1 MLQTA
6 TKRILVV
13 DDEADLV
20 DMVRRKLE
28 RNGFMV
34 EVAYNGREAIEK
46 VSNQEFDLILTDV
59 VMPVMDGFTFYKN
72 LKDNPDTSKIPVI
85 ILTARS
91 NMEGSFRALGADDFL
106 TKPFDGRD
114 LLQKIE
120 GFLRR
125 DEKPTKHAKVFLTG
139 SKPAVLREMEQI
151 LSDLGCKTRVV
162 DDPFVLIKN
171 CYEEQPDIVLLDV
184 LLDGLRTPEI
194 IRAMRCFSRLS
205 NLKIVTFTHF
215 DPEQLSDVETIEQL
229 KEAKNECMI
238 VGASKYIG
246 RYTMVSFIDS
256 LREYLF

>member
-46 VSNQEFDLILTDV
+46 VSSHEFDLILTDV

-106 TKPFDGRD
+106 TKPVTAHQVRD
-114 LLQKIE
+114 SFE
-120 GFLRR
+120 S
-125 DEKPTKHAKVFLTG
+125 LTG
-139 SKPAVLREMEQI
+139 
-151 LSDLGCKTRVV
+151 
-162 DDPFVLIKN
+162 
-171 CYEEQPDIVLLDV
+171 
-184 LLDGLRTPEI
+184 
-194 IRAMRCFSRLS
+194 
-205 NLKIVTFTHF
+205 KI
-215 DPEQLSDVETIEQL
+215 
-229 KEAKNECMI
+229 
-238 VGASKYIG
+238 G
-246 RYTMVSFIDS
+246 MVQG
-256 LREYLF
+256 

>member
-1 MLQTA
+1 MLETA

-28 RNGFMV
+28 RNGFEV
-34 EVAYNGREAIEK
+34 AVAYNGREAIAK
-46 VSNQEFDLILTDV
+46 VGSQEFDLILTDV

-106 TKPFDGRD
+106 TKPFDGQE
-114 LLQKIE
+114 LLMKIE
-120 GFLRR
+120 GFLKRG
-125 DEKPTKHAKVFLTG
+125 ETPAKHAKVFLTG
-139 SKPAVLREMEQI
+139 GKPGVLREMEQI
-151 LSDLGCKTRVV
+151 LSNLGCKTRIVE
-162 DDPFVLIKN
+162 DPFVLIKN

-194 IRAMRCFSRLS
+194 IKAMRSFSRLKT
-205 NLKIVTFTHF
+205 LKIVTFTHF
-215 DPEQLSDVETIEQL
+215 DPEQMSDVETVEQL

-238 VGASKYIG
+238 VGATKYIG